1 MSFFPL
7 PISMTGLIIVLALI
21 YGAWLLI
28 KSMNLVAKASN
39 MSRGSMFMVV
49 KIALVMMLV
58 AIIVARTT

>member
-1 MSFFPL
+1 
-7 PISMTGLIIVLALI
+7 MTGLIIVLALI